1 MSYSVHRRSLTDV
14 AIPIEQRASHARS
27 CALHVA
33 QKLGVKRSV
42 VIAHVAARTGVDL
55 DNLEDDDSLARAFT
69 CIDAL
74 RLGSEML
81 MA

>member
-1 MSYSVHRRSLTDV
+1 MTDP
-14 AIPIEQRASHARS
+14 AMPIEQRASHARS

-33 QKLGVKRSV
+33 EKLGVKRSV

-55 DNLEDDDSLARAFT
+55 NNPDNGDALARAFA

-74 RLGSEML
+74 RVGGEKLD
-81 MA
+81 A